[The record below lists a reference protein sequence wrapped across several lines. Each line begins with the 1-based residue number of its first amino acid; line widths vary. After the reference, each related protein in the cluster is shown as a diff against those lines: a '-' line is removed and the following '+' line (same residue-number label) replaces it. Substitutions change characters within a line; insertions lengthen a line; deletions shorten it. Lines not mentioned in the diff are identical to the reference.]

1 MENDW
6 RLNGQEEYLY
16 GVLLK
21 HINYIHFGIN
31 DHDHCEFCWD
41 KFSDR
46 EGDLHKG
53 YCTVD
58 EYIWICEEC
67 YSDFHEMFDW
77 KVIE

>member
-16 GVLLK
+16 GVSLK

-46 EGDLHKG
+46 E
-53 YCTVD
+53 
-58 EYIWICEEC
+58 
-67 YSDFHEMFDW
+67 SDCI
-77 KVIE
+77 KVIALRISIYGFVKSVITIFMKCLIGK